1 MDRTVLMRVSGR
13 GRRHPQR
20 PYLDVVLFLLDL
32 SREEIEEAD
41 RLAD

>member
-1 MDRTVLMRVSGR
+1 MDRTVLKRVSDR

-20 PYLDVVLFLLDL
+20 PYLYAMLFLLDL